1 MPPIEPSLRASLLTG
16 ASAIAMSVSAS
27 GAYAQT
33 TSPSSTPVV
42 PPTITF
48 WLEGALAYTGGGN
61 YNVPS
66 IPGLGAPFTS
76 LNARSGPEIAF
87 GFDYQYQNQPSHFI
101 FDFRFGQSG
110 TSTVNSSSSS
120 TTTTKGAPI
129 KGAFS
134 STIIP
139 TTTINN
145 STAARATEREQHLV
159 ADFMAGRDLG
169 IGANALQF
177 QVGLRVADL
186 RASATETST
195 TTSNITR
202 TFYSLGCFCTETT
215 NSSTA
220 STTFASWN
228 SEFFGIGPR
237 VAVAGSVPIKGA
249 WFFDYGAGIAGLV
262 GDRSFNVNVWN
273 NTGTI
278 FFGNSINTAFVFN
291 SDAMLALSYHFTPHY
306 KFSVGI
312 REDFYANALT
322 TYNLSTGGLSNVN
335 RIYWGPFAR
344 LTGSF

>member
-120 TTTTKGAPI
+120 SSRTTGTPF

-134 STIIP
+134 STITP
-139 TTTINN
+139 STTINN
-145 STAARATEREQHLV
+145 STGARATEREQHLV

-202 TFYSLGCFCTETT
+202 TFYS
-215 NSSTA
+215 SSTVQTSSS
-220 STTFASWN
+220 STTSTTYASWN
-228 SEFFGIGPR
+228 SAFFGIGPR
-237 VAVAGSVPIKGA
+237 VAVAGSVPIRGS

-273 NTGTI
+273 STGTI
-278 FFGNSINTAFVFN
+278 FFGNSSNTAFVFN

-322 TYNLSTGGLSNVN
+322 SYNINTGGLTNIN